1 MNCDDV
7 EPLLGA
13 YALDALPAGDA
24 AAVRAHLETCE
35 EHAAKARELRAI
47 ALRIAETP
55 ERIAVPAALRSR
67 VLDAIAATPQETPRA
82 APAPARIDA
91 RARGDGGAG
100 RIQWRPSNVRFF
112 PNRQFAAMAAALALV
127 IGGLLAWNIVL
138 QRRDNGTDAGE
149 FATRITSVAPLQSS
163 GGAGGGTVLYFAG
176 ERKAVI
182 LGERMPALDS
192 GKAYQLWAVGQD
204 ATPRSLGLMRAD
216 ASGRM
221 VAVVSYAAAAGEQL
235 AVTVEPAG
243 GSAQPTSPP
252 IFTAKV

>member
-24 AAVRAHLETCE
+24 AAVRTHLETCE

-82 APAPARIDA
+82 APAPARIEW
-91 RARGDGGAG
+91 
-100 RIQWRPSNVRFF
+100 QPSNMRFF
-112 PNRQFAAMAAALALV
+112 PNRQFAAMAAALVLV

-138 QRRDNGTDAGE
+138 QRGDNGTDAGE

-204 ATPRSLGLMRAD
+204 ATPRSLGLMRVD